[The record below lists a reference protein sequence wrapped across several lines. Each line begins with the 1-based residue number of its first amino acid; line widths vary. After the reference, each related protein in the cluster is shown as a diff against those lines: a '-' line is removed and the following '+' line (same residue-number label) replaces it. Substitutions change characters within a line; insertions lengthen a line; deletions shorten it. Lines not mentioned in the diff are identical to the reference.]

1 MRACSSAAGPTV
13 VVDQQYDN
21 TGGRPV
27 PDTPQ
32 RSVLIYPKRGHFA
45 VFDGRLGHGVLGSSS
60 REQRVTLLINW
71 WLHKPQVSSYIPC
84 MSDCTSGEPINHHH
98 MVPLVVAG

>member
-1 MRACSSAAGPTV
+1 M
-13 VVDQQYDN
+13 
-21 TGGRPV
+21 

-32 RSVLIYPKRGHFA
+32 RSLLIYPRRGQLA

-71 WLHKPQVSSYIPC
+71 WPHKPQVGC
-84 MSDCTSGEPINHHH
+84 CASDMLDMRGRTLE
-98 MVPLVVAG
+98 

>member
-1 MRACSSAAGPTV
+1 M
-13 VVDQQYDN
+13 
-21 TGGRPV
+21 

-32 RSVLIYPKRGHFA
+32 RSLLIYPRRGQLA

-71 WLHKPQVSSYIPC
+71 WAHKPQVGCRTFASAGSHARANRPNLRQPC
-84 MSDCTSGEPINHHH
+84 ACRM
-98 MVPLVVAG
+98 